1 MQTAADQNLMC
12 RRVWIWS
19 AAALLAGTLIGF
31 GLSRASY
38 GPPLRSEHSQPAVKL
53 PQQPVVVA
61 ADGKLFHDPAC
72 THIHGKP
79 ERMSALDAVR
89 QGYTPCTR
97 CMRSALKR

>member
-1 MQTAADQNLMC
+1 
-12 RRVWIWS
+12 
-19 AAALLAGTLIGF
+19 
-31 GLSRASY
+31 
-38 GPPLRSEHSQPAVKL
+38 VKL